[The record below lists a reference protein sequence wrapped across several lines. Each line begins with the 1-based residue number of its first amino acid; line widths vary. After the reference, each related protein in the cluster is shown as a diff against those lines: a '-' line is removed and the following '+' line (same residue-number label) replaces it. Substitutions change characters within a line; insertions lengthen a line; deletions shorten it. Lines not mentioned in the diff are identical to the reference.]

1 MCDQTHLKTNS
12 MVLVIRK
19 NQKENR
25 FSKSIITI
33 HQVKK
38 NVLELSMY
46 LLNFFQSLKI
56 IRLCPYYALRSMFWY
71 RLSDMLVYSEPWTYK
86 VKIIF
91 SDYRSRFLARPN
103 FLVYLI
109 KTILKKNDKYIF
121 VQKSFTKLTNK
132 SNRKNKRKHSS
143 LYCKHHNKLWLNGI

>member
-1 MCDQTHLKTNS
+1 MCDQTHLKTDS

-56 IRLCPYYALRSMFWY
+56 IRLCPYY
-71 RLSDMLVYSEPWTYK
+71 
-86 VKIIF
+86 
-91 SDYRSRFLARPN
+91 
-103 FLVYLI
+103 
-109 KTILKKNDKYIF
+109 
-121 VQKSFTKLTNK
+121 
-132 SNRKNKRKHSS
+132 
-143 LYCKHHNKLWLNGI
+143 